1 MSALNRTD
9 TSLIGKWW
17 WTVDRWT
24 LSALALLLAFGGVMT
39 LAASPAVAERI
50 DVGSFYF
57 VKRQAVFLCLAALT
71 ILGVSLLSPKG
82 VRRFALVITLGAL
95 VFMVGTLLVGSEI
108 KGATRWLDFGII
120 SLQPSEF
127 VKPGI
132 AVVAAWLFARRRMDE
147 TFPGFQMSIALYLV
161 TVAILLLQPDVGMA
175 FVVSVVWGTQ
185 FFIAGLP
192 LVYVGMIGA
201 IFVAAGVGAYFT
213 FDHVQRRVDN
223 FFGPD
228 AELGY
233 QASRAIEAFQR
244 GGVTGRGPGEGR
256 VKEVLPDAHADFIF
270 AVTGEEFGMLACLFL
285 VGLFAFVV
293 LRGFGR
299 VMKRDDL
306 FVLLAVAG
314 LLSQFAVQAL
324 INMASSVSLIP
335 PKGMTLP
342 FISYGGSSIVAL
354 ALGMGMVLALTRER
368 PSGSQAGGVYE
379 R

>member
-1 MSALNRTD
+1 MSALHRTD
-9 TSLIGKWW
+9 TSLLGKWW

-24 LSALALLLAFGGVMT
+24 LAAVALLLAFGAVMT

-50 DVGSFYF
+50 DVGSFHF
-57 VKRQAVFLCLAALT
+57 IKRQAVFLSLAALT
-71 ILGVSLLSPKG
+71 IFGVSLMSLKG
-82 VRRFALVITLGAL
+82 VRRLAILCTLASLILMLLTLFFGA
-95 VFMVGTLLVGSEI
+95 EI
-108 KGATRWLDFGII
+108 KGATRWLSIAGF

-132 AVVAAWLFARRRMDE
+132 AVVAAWLFARQRMDE
-147 TFPGFQMSIALYLV
+147 RFPGFQMSIAVYLV
-161 TVAILLLQPDVGMA
+161 TVAILLMQPDVGMTI
-175 FVVSVVWGTQ
+175 VVSVVWGTQ
-185 FFIAGLP
+185 FFVAGLP
-192 LVYVGMIGA
+192 L
-201 IFVAAGVGAYFT
+201 IFVAMIAVLFIGAGIGAYFT
-213 FDHVQRRVDN
+213 FDHVQLRVDR

-228 AELGY
+228 ADIGY

-244 GGVTGRGPGEGR
+244 GGIAGRGPGEGR

-270 AVTGEEFGMLACLFL
+270 AVTGEEFGLLACLIL

-306 FVLLAVAG
+306 FVLLAVTG

-342 FISYGGSSIVAL
+342 FISYGGSSTLAL
-354 ALGMGMVLALTRER
+354 AVGMGMVLALTRER
-368 PSGSQAGGVYE
+368 PETGGAGYD